1 LNKKKTLTSL
11 VLDYKYSVLAGIV
24 ALSIVD
30 LAQLSIPQIIQ
41 RAIDALTIKNAGINA
56 LTKYALYILGL
67 AFVMSIFRFLWRYFI
82 LGASRKIELNLR
94 NRFFSH
100 LQSLSFDFYA
110 EKKTGDLMAHTVND
124 IEAIRMACG
133 IGVVIAYDGILLLT
147 FILAAMAYVS
157 PTLTLYALIPFPILA
172 VTVAK
177 FGKVI
182 EDRFEKVQASF
193 SELTENARESISGIK
208 VIKAFVREKDEAR
221 DFEDAS
227 SQYLGTSLHLIKV
240 ESVYQPLITFIAGVS
255 TAIFLWMGG
264 RRTITLDITLGDF
277 AAITVYLGMLTWPM
291 VAMGW
296 AVDIIKR
303 GSASLKRVNE
313 ILLTMPDVGDA
324 PDSIDVSVD
333 GRIEFRNVNFSY
345 PDGGGTEHRTP
356 TLSNLTLDVPRGTAL
371 GITGSTASGKTT
383 LLKLL
388 MRIIEPA
395 EGQIFIDGID
405 VIRIRK
411 ESLRKGIILL
421 PQETTVFSGTIRDN
435 IAFMNPNITDREI
448 IEASKA
454 TQIYDEIMEFPGGFD
469 ALVGERGLSLSGGQR
484 QRIALARAILLKP
497 KVLILDDVLCSLDLK
512 TENAVIKNLRRIMRG
527 RTLIVVSS
535 KVPSISGFDKIAVL
549 ENGKLVELGNHDELM
564 AEDGIYAR
572 LYNVQTFDEEE
583 FSQEAVQPSI
593 GTYGYE

>member
-1 LNKKKTLTSL
+1 MSL
-11 VLDYKYSVLAGIV
+11 ILGYKFSVFAGIF

-41 RAIDALTIKNAGINA
+41 RAIDALTMKNAGIEA

-100 LQSLSFDFYA
+100 LQSLSFNFYN

-133 IGVVIAYDGILLLT
+133 IGVVVAYDGILLLT

-172 VTVAK
+172 PIVAK

-182 EDRFEKVQASF
+182 EDRFERVQASF
-193 SELTENARESISGIK
+193 SDLTENARESISGIK
-208 VIKAFVREKDEAR
+208 VIKAFVREKDEIK
-221 DFEDAS
+221 DFESAS
-227 SQYLGTSLHLIKV
+227 NHYLGTSLHLIKI
-240 ESVYQPLITFIAGVS
+240 ESVYQPLITFIAGLS

-264 RRTITLDITLGDF
+264 RHTITLDITLGDF
-277 AAITVYLGMLTWPM
+277 AAISVYLGMLTWPM

-313 ILLTMPDVGDA
+313 ILLTMPDVGD
-324 PDSIDVSVD
+324 PPSSIDVEIK
-333 GRIEFRNVNFSY
+333 GRIEFRNLNFSY
-345 PDGGGTEHRTP
+345 LDGKKA
-356 TLSNLTLDVPRGTAL
+356 LSDLNLDIPRGMAL

-388 MRIIEPA
+388 MRIIEPS
-395 EGQIFIDGID
+395 EGQIFVDGID
-405 VIRIRK
+405 VKRIRK
-411 ESLRKGIILL
+411 ESLRKGIIFL
-421 PQETTVFSGTIRDN
+421 PQETTIFSGTIRDN
-435 IAFMNPNITDREI
+435 IAFMNPNVTDREI
-448 IEASKA
+448 IEASKSA
-454 TQIYDEIMEFPGGFD
+454 QIYDEIMGFSGDFD

-484 QRIALARAILLKP
+484 QRIAIARAILLKP
-497 KVLILDDVLCSLDLK
+497 RVLILDDVLSSLDLR
-512 TENAVIKNLRRIMRG
+512 TENLVIKNLREIMIG
-527 RTLIVVSS
+527 KTLIVVSS
-535 KVPSISGFDKIAVL
+535 KVPSISCFDRIAVF
-549 ENGKLVELGNHDELM
+549 EKGKLVEFGNHDELM

-572 LYNVQTFDEEE
+572 LYRVQTFDEEE
-583 FSQEAVQPSI
+583 FSQEIVIQPQI
-593 GTYGYE
+593 GAYGHE

>member
-1 LNKKKTLTSL
+1 MNKKKTLTSL

>member
-11 VLDYKYSVLAGIV
+11 VLDYKFSVLAGIV

-30 LAQLSIPQIIQ
+30 LAQLTIPQIIQ

-67 AFVMSIFRFLWRYFI
+67 AFVMSIFRFYWRYFI

-177 FGKVI
+177 FGKII

-193 SELTENARESISGIK
+193 SDLTENARESISGIK

-227 SQYLGTSLHLIKV
+227 RQYLDTGLHLIKV

-324 PDSIDVSVD
+324 PDSIDVNVD

-371 GITGSTASGKTT
+371 GITGSTASGKST

-405 VIRIRK
+405 VRRIRK

>member
-1 LNKKKTLTSL
+1 MNKKQTLVSL
-11 VLDYKYSVLAGIV
+11 ILQYKSLVLAGIIS
-24 ALSIVD
+24 LSIVD
-30 LAQLSIPQIIQ
+30 LAQLTIPQIIQ
-41 RAIDALTIKNAGINA
+41 RAIDALTIRNAGLEA

-157 PTLTLYALIPFPILA
+157 PTLTLYAIVPFPILA

-177 FGKVI
+177 FGKSI
-182 EDRFEKVQASF
+182 ENRFESVQASF

-208 VIKAFVREKDEAR
+208 VIKAFVGEKDEVK
-221 DFEDAS
+221 DFEGAS
-227 SQYLGTSLHLIKV
+227 SHYLDTNLHLIKI
-240 ESVYQPLITFIAGVS
+240 ESVYQPLITFIAGIS
-255 TAIFLWMGG
+255 TATFLWVGG
-264 RRTITLDITLGDF
+264 RSTITFGITLGDF
-277 AAITVYLGMLTWPM
+277 AAISVYLGMLTWPM

-313 ILLTMPDVGDA
+313 ILLTRPDIGDA
-324 PDSIDVSVD
+324 PNSVD
-333 GRIEFRNVNFSY
+333 FEVEGRIEFRNLNFSY
-345 PDGGGTEHRTP
+345 PSSRGTVLRVS
-356 TLSNLTLDVPRGTAL
+356 TLSNLTLDVPNGTTL
-371 GITGSTASGKTT
+371 GITGSTASGKST

-388 MRIIEPA
+388 MRIIEPS

-405 VIRIRK
+405 VRK
-411 ESLRKGIILL
+411 IKKENIRKGIIFL
-421 PQETTVFSGTIRDN
+421 PQETTIFSGTIREN
-435 IAFMNPNITDREI
+435 IAFMNPNITNREI
-448 IEASKA
+448 IEASEA
-454 TQIYDEIMEFPGGFD
+454 SQIYGEIMEFTGGFE
-469 ALVGERGLSLSGGQR
+469 AVIGERGLSLSGGQR
-484 QRIALARAILLKP
+484 QRIAIARAILLKP
-497 KVLILDDVLCSLDLK
+497 KVLILDDVLSSLDLM
-512 TENAVIKNLRRIMRG
+512 TESLVIKNLRRIMIG
-527 RTLIVVSS
+527 KTLIVVSS
-535 KVPSISGFDKIAVL
+535 KVPSISGFDKIAVF
-549 ENGKLVELGNHDELM
+549 EKGKLVEIGNHDELM

-572 LYNVQTFDEEE
+572 LYRVQTFDEEE
-583 FSQEAVQPSI
+583 FSQEIIQPRI
-593 GTYGYE
+593 GTGYE

>member
-41 RAIDALTIKNAGINA
+41 RAIDALTIKNAGIEA

-221 DFEDAS
+221 DFEGIS
-227 SQYLGTSLHLIKV
+227 RQYLDIGLHLIKI
-240 ESVYQPLITFIAGVS
+240 ESIYQPLITFIAGVS

-277 AAITVYLGMLTWPM
+277 AAISVYLGMLTWPM

-324 PDSIDVSVD
+324 PDSVDVDVD
-333 GRIEFRNVNFSY
+333 GRIEFRNLNFSY
-345 PDGGGTEHRTP
+345 PDGGGTEHHAP
-356 TLSNLTLDVPRGTAL
+356 TLSNLTLDVPMGAAL
-371 GITGSTASGKTT
+371 GITGSTASGKST

-405 VIRIRK
+405 VRRIRK

-535 KVPSISGFDKIAVL
+535 KVPSISGFDRIAVL

>member
-1 LNKKKTLTSL
+1 MNKKKTLTSL
-11 VLDYKYSVLAGIV
+11 VLDYKFSVLAGIV

-30 LAQLSIPQIIQ
+30 LAQLTIPQIIQ

-67 AFVMSIFRFLWRYFI
+67 AFVMSIFRFYWRYFI

-177 FGKVI
+177 FGKII

-193 SELTENARESISGIK
+193 SDLTENARESISGIK

-227 SQYLGTSLHLIKV
+227 RQYLDTGLHLIKV

-324 PDSIDVSVD
+324 PDSIDVNVD

-371 GITGSTASGKTT
+371 GITGSTASGKST

-405 VIRIRK
+405 VRRIRK

>member
-1 LNKKKTLTSL
+1 MNKKKTLTSL

-324 PDSIDVSVD
+324 PDSIDVNVD